1 MENQERVK
9 KPLDSGINLRLLVCR
24 STYHN
29 MDKVGCTC
37 LIGRFCYCR
46 WGDTRTWEP
55 LTCGSAVPPID
66 YMRRNV
72 LLNDRLVRL
81 QVSDFDSYGQ
91 LYREPFHKQ
100 ASGNMSRVS
109 FSRSSGVVFVYS
121 VVDKH
126 SWEQIKGFIEEVKKN
141 DLLSELSSAGYTVT
155 AAKALL
161 VGTKCDLIVTGKR
174 EVDYDTAKEF
184 ADANGML
191 FFEVS
196 AKDGTNVELAFMTL
210 VADTLEP
217 VKSIPQCSSDDKKS
231 CSIL

>member
-1 MENQERVK
+1 MGNQESVVK
-9 KPLDSGINLRLLVCR
+9 PRDSGIDMRLLVCR
-24 STYHN
+24 S

-37 LIGRFCYCR
+37 LIGRFCHGC

-55 LTCGSAVPPID
+55 FTTAITPEF
-66 YMRRNV
+66 MRRDV

-81 QVSDFDSYGQ
+81 YVFDFDKFRSFYF
-91 LYREPFHKQ
+91 EPFHKRALRLRLYRQ
-100 ASGNMSRVS
+100 SK
-109 FSRSSGVVFVYS
+109 GVVFVYS
-121 VVDKH
+121 VVNRH

-141 DLLSELSSAGYTVT
+141 DLLSDLSSDVYTLTTKKV
-155 AAKALL
+155 LL
-161 VGTKCDLIVTGKR
+161 VGTKCDLIVAGKR

-184 ADANGML
+184 ADENGML

-210 VADTLEP
+210 VADILGP
-217 VKSIPQCSSDDKKS
+217 VESPQSPKSIPQSDSGDKQY